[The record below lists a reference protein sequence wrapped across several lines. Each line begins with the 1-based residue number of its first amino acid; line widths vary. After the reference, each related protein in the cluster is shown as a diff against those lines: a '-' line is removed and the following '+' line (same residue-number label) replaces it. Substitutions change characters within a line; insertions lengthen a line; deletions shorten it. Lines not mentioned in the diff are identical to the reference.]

1 VGRDL
6 FCANNK
12 GWKKEQMK
20 ALTKNRLKLV
30 FIATLFSLPVM
41 SAWVVYKNPELIK
54 GSKTKNYGELIT
66 PAIPSELGDY
76 ITQGSA
82 EDLEDIKGRWVLL
95 HLDLDG
101 LCSEACE
108 KSVHILGQLNTL
120 LNKDAKRFKRVYFN
134 KAISQDNDYLTASK
148 DLKLFTWNDEQVT
161 KLLTEIK
168 GLIDGDMLLI
178 DPLGNIMMKYPEDA
192 DPYGIQKDL
201 KHLFK
206 ASQIG

>member
-1 VGRDL
+1 
-6 FCANNK
+6 
-12 GWKKEQMK
+12 MK

-41 SAWVVYKNPELIK
+41 SAWIVFKNPELIK
-54 GSKTKNYGELIT
+54 GSKTKNYGELIM
-66 PAIPSELGDY
+66 PAIPSKLSDF
-76 ITQGSA
+76 ITEGSA
-82 EDLEDIKGRWVLL
+82 EDLDDIKGRWVLL
-95 HLDLDG
+95 HVDFDG
-101 LCSEACE
+101 LCSETCE

-134 KAISQDNDYLTASK
+134 KATLQDNDFLIGSK
-148 DLKLFTWNDEQVT
+148 ELKLFTWNDEQV
-161 KLLTEIK
+161 KQLLGKVK
-168 GLIDGDMLLI
+168 GLVDGDMLLI